1 MNFFIS
7 NALAQEAA
15 AAAPSQSPIASLVPF
30 ALVFVVFYFLMI
42 KPQKKKVEQE
52 KTLLAELKKGD
63 EIYTKSG
70 ILGKITGMTDS
81 IVTIEVEDGAK
92 FKMLKSQ
99 IGGSSK
105 TLFETAKKAEVK
117 KSEAKKTEA
126 KK

>member
-7 NALAQEAA
+7 NAVAEEAA
-15 AAAPSQSPIASLVPF
+15 AVASTQSPIASLVPF

-42 KPQKKKVEQE
+42 KPQKKKIEQE

-63 EIYTKSG
+63 DIYTKSG

-81 IVTIEVEDGAK
+81 IVTLEIEDGVK

-117 KSEAKKTEA
+117 KTEAKKTEA